1 MKRIM
6 PTIMLFM
13 LLALTA
19 CNSTNSSL
27 ISDDTSSTVTAT
39 DKTGAT
45 GAQTP
50 EPSSNADVISEEPA
64 DTDTGSPAAAPPLFD
79 TKPPEATSST
89 VKPDVTSSSAP
100 AKPPDTPS
108 PTPSSTPEP
117 EPIEPTKTEEID
129 MSKMMITVGSTTFT
143 ATMEN
148 NASVKALMELLVKEP
163 LTIQMSEYG
172 GFEQVGSLGQRLPS
186 NDLQTTAS
194 AGDIVLY
201 SSNNIVIFYG
211 SNSWSYT
218 RLGKIE
224 SAGAKEIKDAFGS
237 GASVTLSIN

>member
-1 MKRIM
+1 
-6 PTIMLFM
+6 
-13 LLALTA
+13 
-19 CNSTNSSL
+19 
-27 ISDDTSSTVTAT
+27 
-39 DKTGAT
+39 
-45 GAQTP
+45 
-50 EPSSNADVISEEPA
+50 
-64 DTDTGSPAAAPPLFD
+64 
-79 TKPPEATSST
+79 
-89 VKPDVTSSSAP
+89 
-100 AKPPDTPS
+100 
-108 PTPSSTPEP
+108 
-117 EPIEPTKTEEID
+117 
-129 MSKMMITVGSTTFT
+129 
-143 ATMEN
+143 MEN